1 MHYLVKF
8 DKDWADEFSVY
19 GFAIF
24 EKLKWDNLYDK
35 LKKNKKKK
43 VSFGFGTNE
52 GWDEESIGGFLDD
65 IKIVPITNEEK
76 TVITKLF
83 GKGDYGV
90 FPDFQEMLNKES
102 SEDE

>member
-1 MHYLVKF
+1 MYYLVKF

-24 EKLKWDNLYDK
+24 EQSEWDDLYKK
-35 LKKNKKKK
+35 LKKNKNKE

-52 GWDEESIGGFLDD
+52 GWDNESIGDFLSD
-65 IKIVPITNEEK
+65 IKVIQITNEEK
-76 TVITKLF
+76 LVITKLF
-83 GKGDYGV
+83 GGNDYGV
-90 FPDFQEMLNKES
+90 FPDFEEMLNEES